1 MSEVWSKERSI
12 ARLCKENGWLM
23 PQKPQTPQRLSAKH
37 LLRPGKG
44 AAYRVGDQLVH
55 NSLIDGEITGWLIEH
70 HQS

>member
-1 MSEVWSKERSI
+1 
-12 ARLCKENGWLM
+12 M

-37 LLRPGKG
+37 FLRPGKG

-55 NSLIDGEITGWLIEH
+55 NSLIDGEITGLLIEH